1 MIRIVYETGDEW
13 AESKH
18 VVGYDETTDYWL
30 LAPDGEKSDLR
41 RRIPGHRVYFV
52 ESDDEA
58 HVNTW

>member
-1 MIRIVYETGDEW
+1 MIRIGYETHDDY

-18 VVGYDETTDYWL
+18 VIGYDETTDYWI
-30 LAPDGEKSDLR
+30 LAPEGEDADLR

-58 HVNTW
+58 QINIW